1 MKSITETVEVGT
13 RKDMPPKRPCS
24 SGMTRP
30 TARAAPVAAGTM
42 FSAAARA
49 SRRSLAAT
57 SSRRC
62 ELVYEWTVVS
72 RPRWM
77 PKRSN
82 STLATG
88 ARPLVVHD
96 AFEMIVCLAGSKR
109 SWFTPRTMVMSSF
122 ARARR

>member
-1 MKSITETVEVGT
+1 MTDTVEVGT
-13 RKDMPPKRPCS
+13 RNDMPPKRPWS

-30 TARAAPVAAGTM
+30 TARAAPVSAGTM
-42 FSAAARA
+42 LSAAARA

-72 RPRWM
+72 RPFSM
-77 PKRSN
+77 PKRSK

-88 ARPLVVHD
+88 ARPFVVHE
-96 AFEMIVCLAGSKR
+96 ALEMIVCRDGS
-109 SWFTPRTMVMSSF
+109 
-122 ARARR
+122 